1 MEKTMYVLA
10 VAAIVAIGLVIC
22 VPYTEAQNFE

>member
-1 MEKTMYVLA
+1 MKKTKHAFA
-10 VAAIVAIGLVIC
+10 VAALVVIGLMIF

>member
-1 MEKTMYVLA
+1 MKKTMHALV
-10 VAAIVAIGLVIC
+10 VAAIRVIGLMFF

>member
-1 MEKTMYVLA
+1 MKKTMHAFA
-10 VAAIVAIGLVIC
+10 VAAMMAIGLMIF